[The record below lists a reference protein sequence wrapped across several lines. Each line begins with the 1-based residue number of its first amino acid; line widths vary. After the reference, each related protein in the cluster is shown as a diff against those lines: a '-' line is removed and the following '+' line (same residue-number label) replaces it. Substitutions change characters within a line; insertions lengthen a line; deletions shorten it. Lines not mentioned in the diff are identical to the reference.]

1 MSSRKLI
8 LVVDD
13 DCSIQEALR
22 DALEEEGY
30 AVAVAD
36 NGAQALAK
44 LRGGCS
50 PAAILLDYMMP
61 VMDGATF
68 AAEANRDP
76 ALSHL
81 PIIVVTADARDSEKA
96 FSSGLTF
103 LRKPLRLD
111 ELLAT
116 IELVACAAAASGD
129 LASA

>member
-1 MSSRKLI
+1 MSSGKLI

-13 DCSIQEALR
+13 DRSIQEALR

-44 LRGGCS
+44 LRGGCM

-68 AAEANRDP
+68 AAEATQDP
-76 ALSHL
+76 SLRHL
-81 PIIVVTADARDSEKA
+81 PIIVVTADTRDSAKV
-96 FSSGLTF
+96 FSADLEF
-103 LRKPLRLD
+103 LRKPLKLD

-116 IELVACAAAASGD
+116 IEMVA
-129 LASA
+129 